1 MPSPQSGADNPRLC
15 SARTKEAVMANFAR
29 YFEASQAGEI
39 QPQSKTQRMDYR
51 IDQLVEKELR
61 EIAARTAFFPQYEIT
76 GPHLPHD
83 YIDDRQ
89 RTYYGRFG
97 AVRND

>member
-1 MPSPQSGADNPRLC
+1 
-15 SARTKEAVMANFAR
+15 MANFAR
-29 YFEASQAGEI
+29 YFEVSQAGEI

-76 GPHLPHD
+76 GPHLPAD
-83 YIDDRQ
+83 YTDDRMKV
-89 RTYYGRFG
+89 RFGRFG
-97 AVRND
+97 ARIND